1 MSILNNKTETTKCE
15 EEYDKLKNFKFTE
28 NISNLVENNEI
39 QKPKKEK
46 KEKKDKKE
54 KREKND
60 KKGEKE
66 KEIVEKEIVEKEIVE
81 KETVEKETLAKEIP
95 NNCLSESNN
104 RDLLYL
110 ANKEVYNRYKLEK
123 ENTKEHI
130 LHDFTKYKLEIRE
143 KINELFTF
151 YSDPTNDLN
160 DMLES
165 NNEIIQ
171 QNNYFY
177 LFIKSLIKYIKT
189 EKYNVLIQ
197 NNLTKYTNHNGKGN
211 NNEGNN
217 NKGNNNVS
225 IDKIVDMNQ
234 LNKEVK
240 PTDLSKFVT
249 IKNAVILK
257 KILPKKIEL

>member
-46 KEKKDKKE
+46 KVKKE
-54 KREKND
+54 KREKKD

-66 KEIVEKEIVEKEIVE
+66 KEIVEKEIVEKE
-81 KETVEKETLAKEIP
+81 KETLAKEILAKEMP
-95 NNCLSESNN
+95 KNCLSESNN

-143 KINELFTF
+143 KINEQFAF

-177 LFIKSLIKYIKT
+177 LFIKSVIKYIKT
-189 EKYNVLIQ
+189 EKYNALIQ
-197 NNLTKYTNHNGKGN
+197 NNLTKYTNHNVEKGL
-211 NNEGNN
+211 EES
-217 NKGNNNVS
+217 V
-225 IDKIVDMNQ
+225 DKIVDINQ
-234 LNKEVK
+234 INKEVK
-240 PTDLSKFVT
+240 ATDLSKFVT
-249 IKNAVILK
+249 IKNAVIQK

>member
-46 KEKKDKKE
+46 KVKKE
-54 KREKND
+54 KREKKD

-66 KEIVEKEIVEKEIVE
+66 KEILEKEIVEK
-81 KETVEKETLAKEIP
+81 EKETLAKEILEKKSLTKEILEKEIP
-95 NNCLSESNN
+95 KNCLSESNN

-130 LHDFTKYKLEIRE
+130 LHDFTKYKLEIKE
-143 KINELFTF
+143 KINEQFAF

-165 NNEIIQ
+165 NNEIVQ

-189 EKYNVLIQ
+189 EKYNALIQ
-197 NNLTKYTNHNGKGN
+197 NNLTKYTNHNVEKGL
-211 NNEGNN
+211 EES
-217 NKGNNNVS
+217 V
-225 IDKIVDMNQ
+225 DKIVDNNQ
-234 LNKEVK
+234 INKEVK
-240 PTDLSKFVT
+240 ATDLSKFVT
-249 IKNAVILK
+249 IKNAVIQK

>member
-46 KEKKDKKE
+46 QEKKDKKGE
-54 KREKND
+54 TKGKKN
-60 KKGEKE
+60 K
-66 KEIVEKEIVEKEIVE
+66 KEIVEKEILDKEFL
-81 KETVEKETLAKEIP
+81 KKETLTKETLVKDIP

-123 ENTKEHI
+123 ENIKENI

-143 KINELFTF
+143 KINEQFAF

-177 LFIKSLIKYIKT
+177 LFIKSVIKYIKT
-189 EKYNVLIQ
+189 EKYNALIQ
-197 NNLTKYTNHNGKGN
+197 NNLTKYTNRNVEKGL
-211 NNEGNN
+211 EES
-217 NKGNNNVS
+217 V
-225 IDKIVDMNQ
+225 DKIVDINQ
-234 LNKEVK
+234 INKEVK
-240 PTDLSKFVT
+240 ATDLSKFVT
-249 IKNAVILK
+249 IKNAVIQK
-257 KILPKKIEL
+257 KILPKKIEF

>member
-46 KEKKDKKE
+46 NVKKE
-54 KREKND
+54 KREKKD

-66 KEIVEKEIVEKEIVE
+66 KEIVEKEIVEKEKEILE
-81 KETVEKETLAKEIP
+81 KEMPK
-95 NNCLSESNN
+95 NCLSESNN

-130 LHDFTKYKLEIRE
+130 LHDFTKYKLEIKE
-143 KINELFTF
+143 KINEQFAF

-177 LFIKSLIKYIKT
+177 LFIKSVIKYIKT
-189 EKYNVLIQ
+189 EKYNALIQ
-197 NNLTKYTNHNGKGN
+197 NNLTKYTNHNGEKGLE
-211 NNEGNN
+211 EGLE
-217 NKGNNNVS
+217 KGTTEKGLAEES
-225 IDKIVDMNQ
+225 IDKIVDINQ
-234 LNKEVK
+234 INKEVK
-240 PTDLSKFVT
+240 ATDLSKFVT
-249 IKNAVILK
+249 IKNAVIQK

>member
-46 KEKKDKKE
+46 KEKKE
-54 KREKND
+54 KREKKD

-66 KEIVEKEIVEKEIVE
+66 KEIVEKEIVEKEKEILE
-81 KETVEKETLAKEIP
+81 KEMPK
-95 NNCLSESNN
+95 NCLSESNN

-130 LHDFTKYKLEIRE
+130 LHDFTKYKLEIKE
-143 KINELFTF
+143 KINEQFAF

-177 LFIKSLIKYIKT
+177 LFIKSVIKYIKT
-189 EKYNVLIQ
+189 EKYNALIQ
-197 NNLTKYTNHNGKGN
+197 NNLTKYTNHNGSGE
-211 NNEGNN
+211 EGLIEE
-217 NKGNNNVS
+217 S

-234 LNKEVK
+234 INKEVK
-240 PTDLSKFVT
+240 ATDLSKFVT
-249 IKNAVILK
+249 IKNAVIQK

>member
-1 MSILNNKTETTKCE
+1 MSILNNKTETAKCE
-15 EEYDKLKNFKFTE
+15 KEYDKLKNFKFTE
-28 NISNLVENNEI
+28 NISNLVENNII

-46 KEKKDKKE
+46 KEK
-54 KREKND
+54 REKKD

-66 KEIVEKEIVEKEIVE
+66 KEIVEKE
-81 KETVEKETLAKEIP
+81 KETLVKEIS

-143 KINELFTF
+143 KINEQFAF

-177 LFIKSLIKYIKT
+177 LFIKSVIKYIKT
-189 EKYNVLIQ
+189 EKYNALIQ
-197 NNLTKYTNHNGKGN
+197 NNLTKYTNHNVEKGL
-211 NNEGNN
+211 EES
-217 NKGNNNVS
+217 V
-225 IDKIVDMNQ
+225 DKIVDMNQ
-234 LNKEVK
+234 INNEVK
-240 PTDLSKFVT
+240 ATDLSKFVT
-249 IKNAVILK
+249 IKNAVIQK

>member
-46 KEKKDKKE
+46 QEKKDKKGE
-54 KREKND
+54 TKGKKN
-60 KKGEKE
+60 K
-66 KEIVEKEIVEKEIVE
+66 KEIVEKEILDKEFL
-81 KETVEKETLAKEIP
+81 KKETLTKETLVKDIP

-123 ENTKEHI
+123 ENIKENI

-143 KINELFTF
+143 KINEQFAF

-177 LFIKSLIKYIKT
+177 LFIKSVIKYIKT
-189 EKYNVLIQ
+189 EKYNALIQ
-197 NNLTKYTNHNGKGN
+197 NNLTKYTNHNVEKGL
-211 NNEGNN
+211 EES
-217 NKGNNNVS
+217 V
-225 IDKIVDMNQ
+225 DKIVDINQ
-234 LNKEVK
+234 INKEVK
-240 PTDLSKFVT
+240 ATDLSKFVT
-249 IKNAVILK
+249 IKNAVIQK
-257 KILPKKIEL
+257 KILPKKIEF